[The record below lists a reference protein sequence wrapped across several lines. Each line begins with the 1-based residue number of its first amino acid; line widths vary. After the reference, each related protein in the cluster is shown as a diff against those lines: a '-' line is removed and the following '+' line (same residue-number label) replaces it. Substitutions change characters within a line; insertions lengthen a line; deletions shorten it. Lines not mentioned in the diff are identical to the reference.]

1 MYKISYTSEESS
13 CVSDLILDYDN
24 GVVCVT
30 YRSSVDRVYW
40 YDCDHSE
47 VLDCLEEASNTL
59 GENVSIGKILN
70 HYKKSGELKLI

>member
-1 MYKISYTSEESS
+1 
-13 CVSDLILDYDN
+13 
-24 GVVCVT
+24 
-30 YRSSVDRVYW
+30 
-40 YDCDHSE
+40 DHSG